1 MPTFW
6 NAVMPPI
13 DDTWMM
19 CPLRCARRYGSAA
32 CVTHSAPNTLVAIG
46 HVEPDRQ
53 QRFAVL
59 LGEIVECRGVARG
72 GRDLV
77 SHARLMPAVALLIPG
92 LRMFTGSFASVSRAS
107 LEKNP
112 HEVASMFDAVARRYD
127 LTNTVL
133 SLGQDRFWR
142 RATRSAL
149 RTGPGDKV
157 LDLAAGTAVST
168 VELAASGA
176 WCVAADFSVG
186 MLAAGAG
193 RPVPKVGADATRLP
207 FGDDVFDAVTISF
220 GLRNVVD
227 HGEGLREMARVTRPG
242 GRLVVCEFSTPTNA
256 LFATVYKE
264 YLMQALPRIATAVS
278 SNPEAYVYLAESI
291 RAWPDQA
298 QLARRIADAG
308 WSAVRWRNLSGGI
321 VALHAATKPLR

>member
-1 MPTFW
+1 
-6 NAVMPPI
+6 
-13 DDTWMM
+13 
-19 CPLRCARRYGSAA
+19 
-32 CVTHSAPNTLVAIG
+32 
-46 HVEPDRQ
+46 
-53 QRFAVL
+53 
-59 LGEIVECRGVARG
+59 
-72 GRDLV
+72 
-77 SHARLMPAVALLIPG
+77 MPAVALPIPR
-92 LRMFTGSFASVSRAS
+92 LRMFTGTVAGVSRAT
-107 LEKNP
+107 LGKDP

-142 RATRSAL
+142 RAARSAL
-149 RTGPGDKV
+149 RIGPGDKV

-207 FGDDVFDAVTISF
+207 FADGVFDAVTISF
-220 GLRNVVD
+220 GLRNIVD
-227 HGEGLREMARVTRPG
+227 HTAGLREMARVTRPG

-278 SNPEAYVYLAESI
+278 SNPDAYVYLAESI
-291 RAWPDQA
+291 RACPSEHDRRPRRYRRHVVHRPSRRQRRSVA
-298 QLARRIADAG
+298 GCGAPARRCNGFSQGRRHRVHARARIPSRHRACRRRCRIPQL
-308 WSAVRWRNLSGGI
+308 RWQARPLPVSGRI
-321 VALHAATKPLR
+321 E